1 MSINRTRKS
10 RFGGDPGSRLTY
22 TPTVS
27 RALIVDT
34 SESEPAPDPG
44 RLTPSDFVPAGR
56 DSWDEAEHIPSAGDS
71 DLPLPLVTQHDG
83 DDAPMREVQR
93 MPRDSLDLGSDSIVP
108 LPIPES
114 IVPEAPD
121 APQSMP
127 ARAALVASEH
137 PLWVQAR
144 TLLAA
149 EQRDAAADVLERLCI
164 EQPSHEPARSAVLQ
178 LSIVLGRLERV
189 GVHTAW
195 LLRGQLQSERAADA
209 CLTYQKVRSALPSA
223 PLPEGVLV
231 AALSAAD
238 VTGAGPVVLDATNM
252 LIKLHAASPQTP
264 RALLLA
270 AKHQLGSGSLEA
282 AVQTLRYLVAS
293 YPSDGAAEPAR
304 RKLAEL
310 GYH

>member
-10 RFGGDPGSRLTY
+10 RFGADPAARLSY

-27 RALIVDT
+27 RALIEDT
-34 SESEPAPDPG
+34 TELEITGQED

-56 DSWDEAEHIPSAGDS
+56 DSWDEVEHIPAAADS
-71 DLPLPLVTQHDG
+71 DLPLPMVTQVDG
-83 DDAPMREVQR
+83 DVAVMRSVPR

-108 LPIPES
+108 LPIPDSLAPEPMAVES
-114 IVPEAPD
+114 T
-121 APQSMP
+121 P
-127 ARAALVASEH
+127 ARSALVANEH
-137 PLWVQAR
+137 PMWTQAR
-144 TLLAA
+144 TLLAS

-164 EQPSHEPARSAVLQ
+164 EQPNHEQARTALLQ
-178 LSIVLGRLERV
+178 LSIILGRQERV

-209 CLTYQKVRSALPSA
+209 CLTYQKVRAALPSA
-223 PLPEGVLV
+223 ALPEGVLV

-238 VTGAGPVVLDATNM
+238 VTGAGAVVLDATNM
-252 LIKLHAASPQTP
+252 LIKLHGASPQTP

-270 AKHQLGSGSLEA
+270 AKHQFVSGANEA
-282 AVQTLRYLVAS
+282 GVQTLRYLVAN
-293 YPSDGAAEPAR
+293 YPEDGAADPAR

-310 GYH
+310 GVH